1 MPRSVLRTG
10 VLTGVLLSLT
20 LGLALLMANRMPR
33 LEALALVRDI
43 LSAAI
48 FGLVMLIPLGRF
60 WRSPI
65 QLFISSMVAWGLL
78 VLAYVGM
85 GNIFGNLYARART
98 PGVVL
103 AYGAAL
109 YGLLSVASWVFG
121 MAHEAVR
128 HPPSPVR
135 RRPRHAHHHR

>member
-1 MPRSVLRTG
+1 
-10 VLTGVLLSLT
+10 VLLSFT
-20 LGLALLMANRMPR
+20 LALALLAANRMPR
-33 LEALALVRDI
+33 LESLALVRDT

-48 FGLVMLIPLGRF
+48 FGLFMLIPICRF

-65 QLFISSMVAWGLL
+65 RLFISGIVAWGLF

-85 GNIFGNLYARART
+85 VNIFGNLYARVRT

-103 AYGAAL
+103 AYGAAT
-109 YGLLSVASWVFG
+109 YGLVSVTSWVFG
-121 MAHEAVR
+121 MVHEAVR

-135 RRPRHAHHHR
+135 RRTRHAHHHR